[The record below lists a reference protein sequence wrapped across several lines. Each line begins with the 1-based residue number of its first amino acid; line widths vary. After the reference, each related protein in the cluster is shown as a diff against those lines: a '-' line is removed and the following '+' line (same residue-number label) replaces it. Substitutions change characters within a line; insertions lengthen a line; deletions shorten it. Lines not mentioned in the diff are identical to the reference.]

1 MSARQLTDFSYAPLV
16 EHFGGASRLTMRLI
30 PGMFTDA
37 LVLKIHLSLPEN
49 SRALAVQ
56 GRFTIND
63 AILS

>member
-1 MSARQLTDFSYAPLV
+1 
-16 EHFGGASRLTMRLI
+16 MRLI